1 MLLKFNDINRILI
14 SQHILSMLD
23 QTRSLSE
30 KASVRVVAEINPQF
44 YIQVF
49 FLKLKK
55 VNETNY

>member
-14 SQHILSMLD
+14 SQHILCMLD
-23 QTRSLSE
+23 QTRSVSA
-30 KASVRVVAEINPQF
+30 KASVRAVAEINPQF